1 MSSHSEA
8 SIIAGASSPAADT
21 PVLEVRNLCKRFG
34 EHEVLIDV
42 SLRVTK
48 GKTVCILGPSGSGKS
63 TLLRCLNWL
72 EKPDDGFA
80 FLSGERIG
88 YRPGGRVPMSP
99 VELAAM
105 RARIG
110 MVFQHFNLWPHLTVL
125 GNIIEA
131 PIHVKRRPCAEV
143 IVEAEALLAK
153 VGLSDKR
160 DAYPAR
166 LSGGQRQRVAIAR
179 ALAMRP
185 ELMLFDEATSA
196 LDPELVAEVLTVM
209 EELAQEGMTM
219 VVVTHEMGFARDAA
233 DEIVF
238 LDRGRVIETA
248 EPAQFFERPQSERA
262 RQFLQRFARQQ
273 SSARAA
279 GA

>member
-1 MSSHSEA
+1 MTSHSEA
-8 SIIAGASSPAADT
+8 SIFAGAPVAADP
-21 PVLEVRNLCKRFG
+21 PVLEVRNLCKRFAD
-34 EHEVLIDV
+34 HQVLTDV

-72 EKPDDGFA
+72 EKPDDGFV

-99 VELAAM
+99 TELAAV

-131 PIHVKRRPCAEV
+131 PIHVKHLPREEVTADAER
-143 IVEAEALLAK
+143 LLAK

-196 LDPELVAEVLTVM
+196 LDPELVGEVLTVM

-233 DEIVF
+233 DEVVF
-238 LDRGRVIETA
+238 LDHGRVIESA
-248 EPAQFFERPQSERA
+248 EPAQFFERPQTERA
-262 RQFLQRFARQQ
+262 QQFLQRFGRQQ
-273 SSARAA
+273 SRPS
-279 GA
+279 GV

>member
-1 MSSHSEA
+1 MTSHSEA
-8 SIIAGASSPAADT
+8 SILTGVPVAAGA

-34 EHEVLIDV
+34 EHQVLTDV

-72 EKPDDGFA
+72 EKPDDGFV

-99 VELAAM
+99 AELAAV

-131 PIHVKRRPCAEV
+131 PIHVQHLPREEV
-143 IVEAEALLAK
+143 IADAERLLAK

-196 LDPELVAEVLTVM
+196 LDPELVGEVLTVM

-233 DEIVF
+233 DEVVF
-238 LDRGRVIETA
+238 LDHGRVIESA

-262 RQFLQRFARQQ
+262 QQFLQRFGRQQ
-273 SSARAA
+273 SHPS
-279 GA
+279 GV

>member
-1 MSSHSEA
+1 VSSHSEA
-8 SIIAGASSPAADT
+8 SIIAGASSPAAET

-42 SLRVTK
+42 SLSVTK

-72 EKPDDGFA
+72 EKPDDGFV
-80 FLSGERIG
+80 FLAGERIG

-99 VELAAM
+99 VELAAI

-131 PIHVKRRPCAEV
+131 PIFVKRRPRAEV
-143 IVEAEALLAK
+143 IAEAEALLAK

-248 EPAQFFERPQSERA
+248 EPAPFFERPQSERA